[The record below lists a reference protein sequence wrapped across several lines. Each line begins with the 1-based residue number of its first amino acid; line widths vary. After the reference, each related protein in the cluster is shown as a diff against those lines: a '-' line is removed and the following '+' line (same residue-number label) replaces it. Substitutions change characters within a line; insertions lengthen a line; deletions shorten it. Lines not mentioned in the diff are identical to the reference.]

1 MCGPTAGCTATL
13 VATAATPGCRLPPSS
28 ALFTTQASALLS
40 LVALRKEEV
49 GNGEG
54 IQEDMSEGACRG
66 GGRGGHIMV
75 VLRPSFHASTNRA
88 IVRAA
93 SDRLLIF
100 SAGCTREPKQ
110 YKGSSIKFAK
120 Q

>member
-75 VLRPSFHASTNRA
+75 VLRPSFHASTNRN
-88 IVRAA
+88 RA
-93 SDRLLIF
+93 SGVGLS
-100 SAGCTREPKQ
+100 SAGSGVISNMQ
-110 YKGSSIKFAK
+110 FGN
-120 Q
+120 